1 VSAIVELDAY
11 GRIYIPAS
19 IRRRLKYRKYR
30 VITDGEALIL
40 EPIKPAIEKYYGIAG
55 KPKYTSPEEIDEA
68 IKNETEKILKKDI
81 C

>member
-1 VSAIVELDAY
+1 MVELDSH

-30 VITDGEALIL
+30 IITDGDTLIL

-55 KPKYTSPEEIDEA
+55 KPKYTSPEKIDEA
-68 IKNETEKILKKDI
+68 VKNETEKILRKDI
-81 C
+81 H